1 MWREVTLGL
10 SVETGYLGVECG
22 QTGYLGVEW
31 REVTLGLS
39 VERGYLGVECGERL
53 PWG

>member
-1 MWREVTLGL
+1 MWREVILGL
-10 SVETGYLGVECG
+10 SVENLGVECG
-22 QTGYLGVEW
+22 ERLPWGLVWKQ
-31 REVTLGLS
+31 VTLGLS